1 MSEFENSESCSPGFP
16 AVDADQVRRLYQEL
30 RLIARRERRRLPSA
44 TLNTTALVHEAWMRI
59 RPEDRSFNNRAHF
72 LGTAAIAMR
81 QLVVDYARHRTALK
95 RGGDVEHVE
104 LGDPAE
110 IENATLT
117 QILDIDRALEAL
129 RELDER
135 LLRLV
140 ELRFFAG
147 LSRDEAAE
155 VLGISPRTAARDW
168 ARARAL
174 LQLMLTRGGGSV
186 A

>member
-1 MSEFENSESCSPGFP
+1 MNQRNDDETQGSGPL
-16 AVDADQVRRLYQEL
+16 AVDAEQVRRLYQEL
-30 RLIARRERRRLPSA
+30 RLIARRERRRIPSA

-117 QILDIDRALEAL
+117 QILDIDRALETL

-174 LQLMLTRGGGSV
+174 LQLTLANGGESPG
-186 A
+186 

>member
-1 MSEFENSESCSPGFP
+1 MQDRNDAGFEAA
-16 AVDADQVRRLYQEL
+16 AVDAEQLRRLYQEL
-30 RLIARRERRRLPSA
+30 RSIARRERRRLPSA

-59 RPEDRSFNNRAHF
+59 RPEDRDFNSRAHF
-72 LGTAAIAMR
+72 LGTAAMAMR
-81 QLVVDYARHRTALK
+81 QLVVDYARSRSALK
-95 RGGDVEHVE
+95 RGGDIEHVE
-104 LGDPAE
+104 LGDPADGE
-110 IENATLT
+110 TATLA
-117 QILDIDRALEAL
+117 QILDIDRALD
-129 RELDER
+129 ELSQIDER

-155 VLGISPRTAARDW
+155 VLDISPRTAARDW

-174 LQLMLTRGGGSV
+174 LQLSLTQARTDPP

>member
-1 MSEFENSESCSPGFP
+1 MNQRKDDETLGSGGL
-16 AVDADQVRRLYQEL
+16 AVDAEQVRRLYQEL
-30 RLIARRERRRLPSA
+30 RLIARRERRRIPSA

-110 IENATLT
+110 TENATLA

-147 LSRDEAAE
+147 LSRDEAAD

-174 LQLMLTRGGGSV
+174 LQLTLARGGES
-186 A
+186 AT